1 MNLSSLLKEG
11 TAEVHRNIEKSSFM
25 GELFKGKVSKDIYL
39 KYLENFFYLYN
50 ELEYSVNLKLSEQ
63 NLKKLY
69 FPDLHRTKALYL
81 DLIYFGGASFIPS
94 PPSEKTIRYINHIKE
109 ITEKEPYKIIS
120 HLYVRYLGD
129 LSGGQILGG
138 IIRKTFSLEKGF
150 GDSFYS
156 FPIGD
161 VDHFKNTYRA
171 QLDSLGFE
179 DSQKLE
185 LLEEAKLAF
194 SYNGM
199 MLSELDIYTSSPK

>member
-1 MNLSSLLKEG
+1 MILSSLLREG
-11 TAEVHRNIEKSSFM
+11 TAEVHKNIEKSSFLKD
-25 GELFKGKVSKDIYL
+25 LFSGKVSKEVYL
-39 KYLENFFYLYN
+39 RYLESFFYLYN
-50 ELEYSVNLKLSEQ
+50 ELEYSVNLKLSDKNIQ
-63 NLKKLY
+63 KLY

-81 DLIYFGGASFIPS
+81 DLIYFGGASFYPG
-94 PPSEKTIRYINHIKE
+94 PPSEKTIRYIDHIKK
-109 ITEKEPYKIIS
+109 ITEKETYKIIS

-138 IIRKTFSLEKGF
+138 IIRKIFSLEKGF

-161 VDHFKNTYRA
+161 VDHFKNIYRA
-171 QLDSLGFE
+171 QLDSLDLE
-179 DSQKLE
+179 DFQKME

>member
-1 MNLSSLLKEG
+1 MNLSSLLREG
-11 TAEVHRNIEKSSFM
+11 TAEVHKNIEKSSFLKD
-25 GELFKGKVSKDIYL
+25 LFKGKVSKEVYL
-39 KYLENFFYLYN
+39 RYLESFFYLYN
-50 ELEYSVNLKLSEQ
+50 ELEYSVNLKLSDENIQ
-63 NLKKLY
+63 KLY

-81 DLIYFGGASFIPS
+81 DLIYFGGASFNPG
-94 PPSEKTIRYINHIKE
+94 PPSEKTIRYIDHIKK
-109 ITEKEPYKIIS
+109 ITEKETYKIIS

-138 IIRKTFSLEKGF
+138 MIRKIFSLEKGF

-171 QLDSLGFE
+171 QLDSLDLE
-179 DSQKLE
+179 DFQKME

-199 MLSELDIYTSSPK
+199 MLSELDILT